1 MRTFGTDPDRRS
13 AVLTGSLLIVGSLLG
28 IVGLGV
34 FLEPLLGASDHL
46 RAFGT
51 METRVLIASLLELMM
66 GVSLVGM
73 AVAVYPVVKRF
84 SPGAAVAYLA
94 ARVLEMVTYVV
105 GVVSML
111 ALVELGKQY
120 VAAGAAGAARFE
132 PLGSILL
139 GVPDWAGNIVL
150 DVAIFP
156 LGAAVLYWVFFR
168 TGLVPKWLSG
178 WGLVGAALYCVAGI
192 LVMFHVIVP
201 LETPHIALQSILG
214 VQEIVLAI
222 WLIARG
228 FNPRA
233 AMQEALHA

>member
-1 MRTFGTDPDRRS
+1 
-13 AVLTGSLLIVGSLLG
+13 
-28 IVGLGV
+28 
-34 FLEPLLGASDHL
+34 
-46 RAFGT
+46 
-51 METRVLIASLLELMM
+51 MM

-73 AVAVYPVVKRF
+73 AVAVYPVIKRF
-84 SPGAAVAYLA
+84 SPSAAVAYVA
-94 ARVLEMVTYVV
+94 ARVLEMVTYIF
-105 GVVSML
+105 GVISML

-120 VAAGAAGAARFE
+120 VASGAADAARFE

-139 GVPDWAGNIVL
+139 GVPGWVGHIAL

-178 WGLVGAALYCVAGI
+178 WGLAGAALYWLAGV
-192 LVMFHVIVP
+192 LVMFHVIAP
-201 LETPHIALQSILG
+201 LETPHILLQSILG
-214 VQEIVLAI
+214 LQEIVLAV

-233 AMQEALHA
+233 VKVEVRDA